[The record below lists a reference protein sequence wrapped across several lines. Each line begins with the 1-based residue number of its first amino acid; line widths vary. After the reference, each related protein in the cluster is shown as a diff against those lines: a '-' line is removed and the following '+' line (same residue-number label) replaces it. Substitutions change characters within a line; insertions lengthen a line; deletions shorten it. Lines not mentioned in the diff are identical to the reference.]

1 MIGKI
6 RSKDAKEKINLGMW
20 NLGNLETVVRKAYQI
35 NQKGRKIDFISR
47 HFLGTQ
53 YADGTLIGSEKTYEM
68 FVVNL
73 SGMDCFTF
81 IDYVEALRLSNSF
94 PAFKNNLTHVRY
106 RSGIVAFD
114 HRNHFFSDWSAYG
127 KGRVEDV
134 TEKIGGT
141 HTQLAK
147 KILNKKEN
155 GTLYLPGIAP
165 VERIIR
171 YIPVSALN
179 ETVMRKLK
187 AGDYVGIYTDNPG
200 LDVTHVG
207 IIIKSKNTTY
217 LRHASSLPEFRKV
230 VDQEFK
236 AYVADRPGFLVLR
249 PKKVDIT
256 NIK

>member
-1 MIGKI
+1 M
-6 RSKDAKEKINLGMW
+6 RSKDTKEEINLGTW
-20 NLGNLETVVRKAYQI
+20 DLGNLEAVVKKAYQI
-35 NQKGRKIDFISR
+35 NQTGRKIDFISR
-47 HFLGTQ
+47 QFLGTQ
-53 YADGTLIGSEKTYEM
+53 YAEDTLIGSERTYEM
-68 FVVNL
+68 LVVNF
-73 SGMDCFTF
+73 SKMDCFTF

-106 RSGIVAFD
+106 RSGIIAFD
-114 HRNHFFSDWSAYG
+114 HRNHFFSDWISYG
-127 KGRVEDV
+127 KDRIGDV
-134 TEKIGGT
+134 TKKIGGT
-141 HTQLAK
+141 HTQSAR

-165 VERIIR
+165 VERIIH
-171 YIPVSALN
+171 YIPGSILN
-179 ETVMRKLK
+179 EAVMRKLK

-236 AYVADRPGFLVLR
+236 DYVADRPGFLVLR
-249 PKKVDIT
+249 PREKKIVES
-256 NIK
+256 